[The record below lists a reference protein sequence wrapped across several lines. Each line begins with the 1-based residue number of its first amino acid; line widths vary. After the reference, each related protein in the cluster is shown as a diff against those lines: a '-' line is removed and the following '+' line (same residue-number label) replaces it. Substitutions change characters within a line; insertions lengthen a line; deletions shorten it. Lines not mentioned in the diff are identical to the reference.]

1 MLAAAGE
8 TLTVEFKSDSRHEYS
23 DRQLTEAVA
32 CLANGSGG
40 VLLLGIED
48 DGEITG
54 CRPRHGDTID
64 AYRVQAA
71 IANGTTPPLPTS
83 VEVVEVGEK
92 HVLVVEV
99 DEATVPI
106 GTRAGLYT
114 RRTLGGDGKPACAPY
129 PVHEMLSR
137 TTSAGQ
143 SDYALLEVPGVT
155 WADLDP
161 AEIARFRELAR
172 ASGDA
177 ALAELSDLEMAR
189 AIEVVATYRGE
200 HRPLMGGLLLF
211 GRRDM
216 MRRLAPTHE
225 ASFQV
230 VRGGRVEAND
240 DVTGGLLASAEDLFR
255 RFAAYNTEE
264 EVDAGLLRLAIPR
277 VPEAALREA
286 VANALVHRD
295 YTMLGQVRLLVA
307 DDAVSIVSP
316 GGFPRGVR
324 LDNFL
329 DESRPRSRVLAN
341 AFKRA
346 GLVERTG
353 RGIPRMFSS
362 TLRIGRDAPDF
373 SRTSDVS
380 VSVVFA
386 TATADAALAR
396 FVLERE
402 RQRGAPMALSDLQ
415 VLHALRS
422 DGRLTATEASELT
435 QKSPAETR
443 AALAR
448 MVESGLV
455 EMRGGGRGRSYH
467 LSASVYRA
475 LGAGSAY
482 VRVRNYDTIQQ
493 RQMVLSYVRA
503 HGRITRSQAAELCAL
518 TPTQAGT
525 VLRGMQKAGDLE
537 LHGERRGSHYL
548 LPAAGGEHGVD
559 GREAIQ
565 PSA

>member
-1 MLAAAGE
+1 VDATELQALAAAGE
-8 TLTVEFKSDSRHEYS
+8 SLTVEFKSDRRHEYN
-23 DRQLTEAVA
+23 DRQLIEAVA

-54 CRPRHGDTID
+54 CRPRHGAAID
-64 AYRVQAA
+64 VYRVQAA
-71 IANGTTPPLPTS
+71 IANGTVPPLPARVT
-83 VEVVEVGEK
+83 VVHVGEK
-92 HVLVVEV
+92 DVLAVEV
-99 DEATVPI
+99 EEATIPV

-114 RRTLGGDGKPACAPY
+114 RRALGGDGKPACTPY

-137 TTSAGQ
+137 STSAGQ
-143 SDYALLEVPGVT
+143 SDYALLEVPGLT

-161 AEIARFRELAR
+161 AEFARFRELVR
-172 ASGDA
+172 ATGDA
-177 ALAELSDLEMAR
+177 ALAELSDLEIAR
-189 AIEVVATYRGE
+189 AVEVVATGRGE

-211 GRRDM
+211 GRRGA

-225 ASFQV
+225 VSFQV
-230 VRGGRVEAND
+230 VRGGRVEVND

-255 RFAAYNTEE
+255 RFTAYNTEE
-264 EVDAGLLRLAIPR
+264 EVDAGLVRLAIPR
-277 VPEAALREA
+277 VPEPALREA

-295 YTMLGQVRLLVA
+295 YTMLGQVRVQVA

-329 DESRPRSRVLAN
+329 DASRPRSRVLAN

-373 SRTSDVS
+373 SRTSDES

-386 TATADAALAR
+386 TAVADAALAR

-402 RQRGAPMALSDLQ
+402 RGLGAPMPLADLQ

-422 DGRLTATEASELT
+422 DGRLTLNEAAELT
-435 QKSPAETR
+435 QKSVAETR

-482 VRVRNYDTIQQ
+482 VRVRTYDSIQQ
-493 RQMVLSYVRA
+493 RQMVLSFVKA
-503 HGRITRSQAAELCAL
+503 HGRVTRGQAAELCAL
-518 TPTQAGT
+518 TPTQASAL
-525 VLRGMQKAGDLE
+525 LRRMQKAGDLV
-537 LHGERRGSHYL
+537 LRGERRGSHYVM
-548 LPAAGGEHGVD
+548 PGTPPDE
-559 GREAIQ
+559 
-565 PSA
+565 S

>member
-1 MLAAAGE
+1 M
-8 TLTVEFKSDSRHEYS
+8 EFKSDRRHEYN
-23 DRQLTEAVA
+23 DRQLIEAVA

-54 CRPRHGDTID
+54 CRPRHGDGID
-64 AYRVQAA
+64 VYRVQAA
-71 IANGTTPPLPTS
+71 IANGTVPPLPAS
-83 VEVVEVGEK
+83 VTLVQIGEK
-92 HVLVVEV
+92 DVMAVEV
-99 DEATVPI
+99 DEAPVPV

-114 RRTLGGDGKPACAPY
+114 RRALGGDGRPACAPY

-143 SDYALLEVPGVT
+143 SDYALLEVPGLT

-161 AEIARFRELAR
+161 AEFSRFRELVR
-172 ASGDA
+172 ATGDA
-177 ALAELSDLEMAR
+177 SLASLSDLEIAR
-189 AIEVVATYRGE
+189 AIEVVTTARGE

-211 GRRDM
+211 GRRDA

-225 ASFQV
+225 VSFQV

-240 DVTGGLLASAEDLFR
+240 DVTGGLLASAEALFH

-264 EVDAGLLRLAIPR
+264 EVEAGLLRLAIPR
-277 VPEAALREA
+277 VPEPALREA

-295 YTMLGQVRLLVA
+295 YTMLGQVRVQVA

-386 TATADAALAR
+386 TAVADAALAR

-402 RQRGAPMALSDLQ
+402 RALGAPMALADLQ

-422 DGRLTATEASELT
+422 DGRLTLNEAAELT
-435 QKSPAETR
+435 QKSIVETR

-448 MVESGLV
+448 MVEGGLV

-467 LSASVYRA
+467 LSASVYRG

-482 VRVRNYDTIQQ
+482 VRVRTYDSIQQ
-493 RQMVLSYVRA
+493 RQMVLSFVKA
-503 HGRITRSQAAELCAL
+503 HGRISRGQVAELCAL
-518 TPTQAGT
+518 TPTQASAL
-525 VLRGMQKAGDLE
+525 LRRMHRDGDLE
-537 LHGERRGSHYL
+537 LRGERRGSHYVI
-548 LPAAGGEHGVD
+548 PGGTTE
-559 GREAIQ
+559 GR
-565 PSA
+565 